1 MHCIYAKQ
9 ATNKVAKT
17 ECETATKV
25 TKICVNL
32 NENGAIKMVRIDINS
47 AYDLVTQNDLFRQV
61 CEENIEDSDEYS
73 KAQIKMDKQQFGCW
87 KSITEMAHDLMK
99 IYVKAWQNEADSIDD
114 TLGYYT
120 IVDYSSMLR
129 DDLLTGYFNIVKCK
143 NGEFVLHMTPEGAE
157 NSLFA
162 RIH

>member
-1 MHCIYAKQ
+1 M
-9 ATNKVAKT
+9 T
-17 ECETATKV
+17 E
-25 TKICVNL
+25 IN
-32 NENGAIKMVRIDINS
+32 IKS

-61 CEENIEDSDEYS
+61 CKENIEDSDEYS

-99 IYVKAWQNEADSIDD
+99 MYVKAWQNEADSIDD

-120 IVDYSSMLR
+120 MVDYSSMLR

-157 NSLFA
+157 NSLLA
-162 RIH
+162 HNC